1 MTKPAVNEALAQDGA
16 SDKALDKATDNA
28 AVMAAKPLFV
38 ESLRLIERMHRR
50 MLDVIKVELDQNGVV
65 DINSVQAMLLYN
77 VGEQE
82 VTAGELR
89 SRGYYMGSNVSYNLK
104 KLVETGYI
112 EHERAKHDRR
122 AVRVRLSEKG
132 RGISHL
138 LDRAFEEQTLQ
149 ALEMQAINTQSLSDA
164 IQALK
169 GLERFWADRIRFVEF

>member
-1 MTKPAVNEALAQDGA
+1 LNLPDREERGPMKDATLPKPAGDE
-16 SDKALDKATDNA
+16 A
-28 AVMAAKPLFV
+28 AVANLKAQFIDC
-38 ESLRLIERMHRR
+38 LRLVERMHRR

-65 DINSVQAMLLYN
+65 DINSVQALLLYN

-122 AVRVRLSEKG
+122 AVRVRLSQKG
-132 RGISHL
+132 QAISQL
-138 LDRAFEEQTLQ
+138 LDQMFEDQTVES
-149 ALEMQAINTQSLSDA
+149 ADRQAISTQSLADA
-164 IQALK
+164 IKALRSI
-169 GLERFWADRIRFVEF
+169 ERFWAEKVRFVEF

>member
-1 MTKPAVNEALAQDGA
+1 MKDATLQKPAGDEAVIANLKAQFIDC
-16 SDKALDKATDNA
+16 
-28 AVMAAKPLFV
+28 
-38 ESLRLIERMHRR
+38 LRLVERMHRR

-65 DINSVQAMLLYN
+65 DINSVQALLLYN

-122 AVRVRLSEKG
+122 AVRVRLSAKG
-132 RGISHL
+132 QAISQL
-138 LDRAFEEQTLQ
+138 LDQMFEDQTIE
-149 ALEMQAINTQSLSDA
+149 ATDRQAISMQSLSDA
-164 IQALK
+164 IKALK
-169 GLERFWADRIRFVEF
+169 SIERFWAEKVRFVEF

>member
-1 MTKPAVNEALAQDGA
+1 MSQTAVQDKLDQGDPLLNEA
-16 SDKALDKATDNA
+16 
-28 AVMAAKPLFV
+28 KPMFIDC
-38 ESLRLIERMHRR
+38 LRLIERMHRR

-65 DINSVQAMLLYN
+65 DINSVQALLLYN

-132 RGISHL
+132 QGISRL
-138 LDRAFEEQTLQ
+138 LDQAFEDQTAE
-149 ALEMQAINTQSLSDA
+149 ALEAQSISCDSMAAAIRSL
-164 IQALK
+164 K
-169 GLERFWADRIRFVEF
+169 NLERFWAEKIRFIEF